1 MKSESKNNRLKVYIP
16 VTLVIVIVLAGAF
29 YWYRDYKR
37 FISTDDA
44 HIDAD
49 NVSIGSKILGR
60 ISAIDAAE
68 GDRVKEG
75 SLLAA
80 IDSSDFLAQRNQTV
94 AMRAQA
100 QANLIQSETKYNSD
114 QKSIKVTEINLER
127 ATEDLARA
135 KSQADGG
142 VITTEQFDH
151 IKKAYE
157 TASAQLEAAK
167 AQLLVSKSMI
177 SSASATVETAEA
189 QIKVIDT
196 QLKNTRLRAPA
207 DGIIAKRWLLPG
219 DVVQPGQSV
228 FTLTLSHNLWVV
240 AYLEETKISDVHIGE
255 NVRFTIDAFRGVRFY
270 GKVFLVGSTTA
281 SVFSLIPANN
291 ASGNFTKVTQRIPV
305 RISIDSADN
314 KQEISSFNILSGM
327 SVIVKIIKNI

>member
-16 VTLVIVIVLAGAF
+16 LALVIVMVLAGAF

-37 FISTDDA
+37 FITTDDA

-49 NVSIGSKILGR
+49 NISIGSKILGR
-60 ISAIDAAE
+60 ISALYAAE

-80 IDSSDFLAQRNQTV
+80 IDSSDFLAQRNQSV

-127 ATEDLARA
+127 AAEDLARA
-135 KSQADGG
+135 KSQAEGG

-177 SSASATVETAEA
+177 SSASATVETADA
-189 QIKVIDT
+189 QIKVLDT
-196 QLKNTRLRAPA
+196 QLKNTRLFAPA

-228 FTLTLSHNLWVV
+228 FTLTISSNLWVV

-255 NVRFTIDAFRGVRFY
+255 NVRFTIDAFQGARFY

-314 KQEISSFNILSGM
+314 GKEISSFNILSGM
-327 SVIVKIIKNI
+327 SVIVKIIKN